1 MSEEVESVEEK
12 KEEERFDCNS
22 YSAHVLL
29 ENTTLEKAKNKKFP
43 SDTFLVWY
51 NVDGKELLDV
61 TRASKQSNVFDMY
74 YDKYNKDLK
83 RIEWGYGTVN
93 PTLWGYKQPDRKKK
107 RK

>member
-1 MSEEVESVEEK
+1 MSEEVETVKET
-12 KEEERFDCNS
+12 KEEERFDCNA

-61 TRASKQSNVFDMY
+61 TRSAKQANVFDMY
-74 YDKYNKDLK
+74 YDKYKKDLK